1 MVVDS
6 VVIKNTKPMDCC
18 CGKPPS
24 RVAVQINTIRTRL
37 RSVTPFKCD

>member
-24 RVAVQINTIRTRL
+24 RVASQMDL
-37 RSVTPFKCD
+37 